1 MPEWL
6 NGTVLKTVIRE
17 IVSGVRIPEPPQ
29 NINCKMGKFYEDLD
43 TLNELIKKLDK
54 KNQISEF
61 IIKSL
66 RHMKENPS
74 KSISDVI
81 KETKKEH
88 YK

>member
-1 MPEWL
+1 ML
-6 NGTVLKTVIRE
+6 TK
-17 IVSGVRIPEPPQ
+17 
-29 NINCKMGKFYEDLD
+29 NIFGNMGFFSYLTYLIENNYMGKFYEDLD
-43 TLNELIKKLDK
+43 TLNELVKKLDK

-66 RHMKENPS
+66 RHMKENPN